1 MKKVLLVSI
10 LLTLLLSCAVQAKSK
25 RKNIKPEWLTN
36 PKSLYPEQMYLT
48 AIGEGDSRTDAEQNA
63 AGNIAKIFESV
74 VKTDETIRQRYQ
86 ELITENDINY
96 NDMTD
101 IQKNVNIKSKQT
113 LYNLQFGESFTD
125 NIGKVHVLAY
135 LNRTLTADIYEE
147 KIMKNAERIKYYSSL
162 SRNAKDRLYAYASIN
177 AAGTVALA
185 NETLLE
191 QLKIISPGY
200 EDFLELDYDHN
211 EIMRKNS
218 ELAKEVKCK
227 ITIKN
232 DKEKKISSILEEML
246 TEMGFVISDNALLFV
261 SGFVK
266 FENTDLKRKD
276 GFKFVRYD
284 FNVKISDRRGDV
296 IVSDSE
302 KGKEGHTT
310 EFEAK
315 ERAIRTISKK
325 INKKL
330 RHKLTK
336 YFDEMVTKHSKE

>member
-1 MKKVLLVSI
+1 
-10 LLTLLLSCAVQAKSK
+10 
-25 RKNIKPEWLTN
+25 
-36 PKSLYPEQMYLT
+36 MYLT

-218 ELAKEVKCK
+218 ELAKEVK
-227 ITIKN
+227 
-232 DKEKKISSILEEML
+232 
-246 TEMGFVISDNALLFV
+246 
-261 SGFVK
+261 
-266 FENTDLKRKD
+266 
-276 GFKFVRYD
+276 
-284 FNVKISDRRGDV
+284 
-296 IVSDSE
+296 
-302 KGKEGHTT
+302 
-310 EFEAK
+310 
-315 ERAIRTISKK
+315 
-325 INKKL
+325 
-330 RHKLTK
+330 
-336 YFDEMVTKHSKE
+336 

>member
-147 KIMKNAERIKYYSSL
+147 KIMKNINNEYS
-162 SRNAKDRLYAYASIN
+162 
-177 AAGTVALA
+177 AL
-185 NETLLE
+185 
-191 QLKIISPGY
+191 
-200 EDFLELDYDHN
+200 
-211 EIMRKNS
+211 
-218 ELAKEVKCK
+218 
-227 ITIKN
+227 
-232 DKEKKISSILEEML
+232 
-246 TEMGFVISDNALLFV
+246 
-261 SGFVK
+261 
-266 FENTDLKRKD
+266 
-276 GFKFVRYD
+276 
-284 FNVKISDRRGDV
+284 
-296 IVSDSE
+296 
-302 KGKEGHTT
+302 
-310 EFEAK
+310 
-315 ERAIRTISKK
+315 
-325 INKKL
+325 
-330 RHKLTK
+330 
-336 YFDEMVTKHSKE
+336 